1 MILRNCI
8 EQRVDEQ
15 IVIERTVLMEKMRA
29 TVKSEGKD
37 QIRLAIEIGRIFAS
51 VKGIVEHA

>member
-1 MILRNCI
+1 MG
-8 EQRVDEQ
+8 EQ